1 MATTE
6 ELAKDEHIKNFLKRF
21 FKQNTNFKEVP
32 GRKGCD
38 ALLLFDKKNLQNFTI
53 FLNDDLNKDI
63 AEAVESGLLNIIFLK
78 IPIHVIVKKQ
88 LTGLLN
94 TQNQVKIIA
103 DNYTQ

>member
-1 MATTE
+1 MTTPE
-6 ELAKDEHIKNFLKRF
+6 DKRIKNFLKKF

-78 IPIHVIVKKQ
+78 NTNPRDSKKATYGVIKRSKPC
-88 LTGLLN
+88 
-94 TQNQVKIIA
+94 K
-103 DNYTQ
+103 DYSR